1 MPPAADQ
8 LDGHLILEEAIS
20 QLGIDLLALVALASV
35 FASPDVFQQ
44 LRSENGLGV
53 WYPNVRRYKRGERK
67 GDMVGNVRLDDNTYG
82 NYAIDGAVGRAT
94 PGLEASHV
102 WPLTTYDE
110 RYHTCIANIVLLPA
124 SIAGLSDKHPGVIA
138 ALKYRSFELFDWYP
152 VDIAG
157 VSQQKPERPD
167 CYPAVWRK
175 PEPMTPAI
183 AEAIRRRKPR

>member
-1 MPPAADQ
+1 
-8 LDGHLILEEAIS
+8 
-20 QLGIDLLALVALASV
+20 
-35 FASPDVFQQ
+35 
-44 LRSENGLGV
+44 
-53 WYPNVRRYKRGERK
+53 
-67 GDMVGNVRLDDNTYG
+67 MVGNVRLDDNTYG
-82 NYAIDGAVGRAT
+82 NYAVDGAVGRAT

-157 VSQQKPERPD
+157 VPQKKPERPD
-167 CYPAVWRK
+167 RYPTVWRE
-175 PEPMTPAI
+175 PERYAGN
-183 AEAIRRRKPR
+183 RC